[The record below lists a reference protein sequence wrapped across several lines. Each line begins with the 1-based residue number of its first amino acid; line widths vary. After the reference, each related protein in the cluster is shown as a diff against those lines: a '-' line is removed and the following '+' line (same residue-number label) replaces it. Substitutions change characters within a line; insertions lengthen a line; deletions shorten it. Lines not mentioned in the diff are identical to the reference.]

1 MPTTIAV
8 PAGELRVALAGQ
20 TLVIIVDA
28 GGGRLSASRDDAGMV
43 TVRVTNTESCHWASP
58 N

>member
-28 GGGRLSASRDDAGMV
+28 GGGRLSASRDDAGTV
-43 TVRVTNTESCHWASP
+43 TVRVTNTESCHWA
-58 N
+58 